1 MLNRA
6 LSGSKKLSIVSLICV
21 LRPFFLP
28 VSFPF
33 DAMEYLI
40 RIKTNAINRGK
51 MVISEIMAN
60 GFVISKINSKF
71 SIAAIAQM
79 TEMTPKI
86 AQVLA
91 LNRNKRV

>member
-1 MLNRA
+1 M
-6 LSGSKKLSIVSLICV
+6 CV
-21 LRPFFLP
+21 KTFLFACI
-28 VSFPF
+28 FPF

-40 RIKTNAINRGK
+40 QIKTNAINRGK